1 MVKTVTLTDDQVKVL
16 NDIYDYLN
24 MEDFSQMYGVS
35 ESEAVCLATPWDD
48 LMSKVNGEG
57 ADI

>member
-1 MVKTVTLTDDQVKVL
+1 MAKTITLTDDQIKVL
-16 NDIYDYLN
+16 NDINNYLN

-48 LMSKVNGEG
+48 LMAKVNGQVSS
-57 ADI
+57 